1 MLQPARTAC
10 THSSVS
16 DICLLD
22 CKVSVAAAVVCH
34 LQLQTPYDVH
44 GAALCCVSC
53 CVSCRPLEELQSV
66 ADGKLMYSNY
76 RMEVIDP
83 MLGLNALDSIMQVQ

>member
-1 MLQPARTAC
+1 
-10 THSSVS
+10 
-16 DICLLD
+16 
-22 CKVSVAAAVVCH
+22 
-34 LQLQTPYDVH
+34 
-44 GAALCCVSC
+44 
-53 CVSCRPLEELQSV
+53 VSCRPLEELQSV

>member
-1 MLQPARTAC
+1 LQR
-10 THSSVS
+10 VS
-16 DICLLD
+16 L
-22 CKVSVAAAVVCH
+22 AAALEC
-34 LQLQTPYDVH
+34 QLQTQTQMMF
-44 GAALCCVSC
+44 LCVVVC
-53 CVSCRPLEELQSV
+53 CVSCRPLEELQRV